1 MSAISIRN
9 VDVIFGS
16 HTEKS
21 LALLD
26 QGQTRQQIIQNT
38 GDTVGVQDASIE
50 IAEGEICVLMGL
62 SGSGKSSL
70 LRAINGLNTISRGSL
85 LVKDGE
91 QMVDVANCDS
101 KTLLHMRG
109 HRISMVFQNFALMP
123 WLSVIDNV
131 AFGLEMQGMPRAER
145 LQKALQQL
153 QMVGLEQWADK
164 LPNQLSGGMQQRVG
178 LARAFAMDTDILLM
192 DEPFSALDPLIRTQ
206 LQDELIELQQNM
218 KKTIVFVSHDLDEAL
233 KIGSKIGIMESAK
246 IIQYDTPENIVLN
259 PANAY
264 VQDFVAHTNPLN
276 VLKGHSLMTPLATN
290 GSENFGQCIDYQ
302 QQIKLFVDSKQQ
314 LLKVTIAEQQSQV
327 QHCSNEMPIE
337 QLARDKVTIVPADI
351 GMRRAI
357 EIKYH
362 TGLPLILAQQQKIL
376 GSLNDQSFYHALLG
390 KHFNTDFSGQALQQS
405 A

>member
-9 VDVIFGS
+9 VDVIFGNN
-16 HTEKS
+16 TVKS

-91 QMVDVANCDS
+91 QMVDVASCDS

-131 AFGLEMQGMPRAER
+131 AFGLEMQGMPKAER

-290 GSENFGQCIDYQ
+290 GSENFGQCIDFQ

-314 LLKVTIAEQQSQV
+314 LLKVTIAEQPSQV
-327 QHCSNEMPIE
+327 QHCSQEMPIE

-390 KHFNTDFSGQALQQS
+390 KHFNTDFSGQVLQQS